1 MIILL
6 PREQKS
12 NELPEPVGTVVL
24 VNETMAR
31 MDVEAEVE
39 GGVLTLK
46 VEGLYLGGT
55 VEAPFQEAKQVWK
68 LG

>member
-12 NELPEPVGTVVL
+12 NELPEPVSTMVMI
-24 VNETMAR
+24 NETMAR

-39 GGVLTLK
+39 GGVLTIK
-46 VEGLYLGGT
+46 VVGLYLGGT
-55 VEAPFQEAKQVWK
+55 VEAPFEEAKKVFK
-68 LG
+68 LV

>member
-1 MIILL
+1 MILLL

-12 NELPEPVGTVVL
+12 QELPEPVGTVVL

-31 MDVEAEVE
+31 LDIEAEVE
-39 GGVLTLK
+39 GGILTIK

-55 VEAPFQEAKQVWK
+55 VEAPFDEAKKVWK

>member
-6 PREQKS
+6 PKEQKS
-12 NELPEPVGTVVL
+12 HELPEPVGTVVL

-39 GGVLTLK
+39 GGVLTIK

-55 VEAPFQEAKQVWK
+55 VEAPFEETKKVWK